1 MLLEMCISYMKTGN
15 HILESQKRAE
25 LSALKS
31 VFKFF
36 SPEAHVFFGSGYDSL
51 HESSLLSSHE
61 KIAWQ
66 ILTFVASSRPQSHPT
81 FPSGSGRE
89 NWWGLCLRN
98 GCRSIISHTL
108 PAGDVDGWC
117 QK

>member
-61 KIAWQ
+61 KLHGRYLHLSHLPGPNHTQ
-66 ILTFVASSRPQSHPT
+66 LFRPV
-81 FPSGSGRE
+81 
-89 NWWGLCLRN
+89 
-98 GCRSIISHTL
+98 
-108 PAGDVDGWC
+108 PAVKIGGDYV
-117 QK
+117 